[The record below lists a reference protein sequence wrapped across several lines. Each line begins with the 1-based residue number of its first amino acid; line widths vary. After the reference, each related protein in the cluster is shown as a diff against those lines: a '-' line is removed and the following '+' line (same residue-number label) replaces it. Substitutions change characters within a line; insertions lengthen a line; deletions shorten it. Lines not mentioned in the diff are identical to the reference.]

1 MDRGQEGNEKKEHKM
16 ELMCVGACWSV
27 KSIKMLDVL
36 NDFHKNI
43 YNNTVS
49 GLLIHPG
56 VRNNDF
62 KIIRKSH

>member
-1 MDRGQEGNEKKEHKM
+1 MDRGQEGNEKKERKM
-16 ELMCVGACWSV
+16 ELMARWSV
-27 KSIKMLDVL
+27 KSIKMLDVF

-56 VRNNDF
+56 VRNGDF